1 MEIHLQAFTPG
12 APASGVKWRLSTN
25 SGRTPQ
31 WRDDGRDLYYTPD
44 NKLMAVEVRLGAE
57 VKYGTPK
64 ELFAMSDR
72 GRSQARASA

>member
-1 MEIHLQAFTPG
+1 
-12 APASGVKWRLSTN
+12 
-25 SGRTPQ
+25 
-31 WRDDGRDLYYTPD
+31 
-44 NKLMAVEVRLGAE
+44 MAVEVRLGAE